1 MHPDARDW
9 LVVFLCT
16 LALETPVVLSLMRK
30 SGEPKLRVF
39 ALVFFANIATH
50 PAVWFVFPANDL
62 PYTVQTALAEVWA
75 FGLEAIFYFLVF
87 RPITF
92 RRAAWIAI
100 AANAVS
106 FGVGLVFYKIV
117 GAQ

>member
-16 LALETPVVLSLMRK
+16 LALETPVVMTLMRK
-30 SGEPKLRVF
+30 SEESRLRIFGFIVF
-39 ALVFFANIATH
+39 ANLITH
-50 PAVWFVFPANDL
+50 PAVWFVFPANEL
-62 PYTVQTALAEVWA
+62 SYGVQTAMAEIWA
-75 FGLEAIFYFLVF
+75 YSLEAIFYFMVF

-100 AANAVS
+100 AANTFS
-106 FGVGLVFYKIV
+106 FGVGLIFYKIV
-117 GAQ
+117 GNQ